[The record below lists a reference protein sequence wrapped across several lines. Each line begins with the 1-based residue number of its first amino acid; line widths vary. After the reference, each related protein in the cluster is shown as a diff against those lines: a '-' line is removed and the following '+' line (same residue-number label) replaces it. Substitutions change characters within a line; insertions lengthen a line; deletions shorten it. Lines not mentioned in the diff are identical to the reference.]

1 MSSFIES
8 IENNPVSQPN
18 RSTHVTEPD
27 LFSCLP
33 VFLFQDVP
41 QDQLDLSE
49 HLLMEPG
56 DVLKLRCDAGRRGSV
71 LWYKGD
77 ARVQHSTRIHIR
89 AGVMEIIDISF
100 EDSGV
105 YVCVLRGSREM
116 LRNLT
121 ITVAGM
127 VDIFTLHSHTP
138 YTILD

>member
-1 MSSFIES
+1 
-8 IENNPVSQPN
+8 
-18 RSTHVTEPD
+18 
-27 LFSCLP
+27 
-33 VFLFQDVP
+33 
-41 QDQLDLSE
+41 
-49 HLLMEPG
+49 MEPG

-127 VDIFTLHSHTP
+127 VDIFLHYTVTHIHKHTHRTLYRTELLHGIWLSICVTHTYP
-138 YTILD
+138 RMLLCWPNTAMF